1 MDKQEIGHFFI
12 PLGIAIGLL
21 ILFPD
26 NPIMASILPGGK
38 IFNWLDT
45 GEIGA
50 VFVIPIVSIGIIMSV
65 FLIIYYTTIARLI
78 RKFFPKIF

>member
-1 MDKQEIGHFFI
+1 MIGHFLI
-12 PLGIAIGLL
+12 PLAIIIGLL

-26 NPIMASILPGGK
+26 NSIIISILPGGK

-50 VFVIPIVSIGIIMSV
+50 VLFIPISVGIIVSV
-65 FLIIYYTTIARLI
+65 FLIIYYATIARLI